1 MAKKKTSVLLPGGIQ
16 GLVHDLQ
23 NGKNNFAPKVIQT
36 TVDDDNDDAES
47 LNEDENATKTED
59 RDKNV
64 KTSDQQR
71 VNAGQ
76 ETTEAVDNSRGNYMT
91 SRNEESDNQGD
102 RVEEGE
108 VNASGVNRA
117 NSAVESTRSAGAVKN
132 GENEEGKNA
141 PARGRRPKENTMREY
156 HIVKDNSADSWDLF
170 LDMATQYKNGG
181 GKLAT
186 IYIDESLKNVLDRMK
201 YAGQEKLSTSAIL
214 SSIVARFVYDHED
227 EIKKV
232 LYSDLM

>member
-23 NGKNNFAPKVIQT
+23 NGKSNFAPKVIET
-36 TVDDDNDDAES
+36 TVVDDDDDADALKE
-47 LNEDENATKTED
+47 EENATKTED
-59 RDKNV
+59 YDKIV
-64 KTSDQQR
+64 KSSEQQQVNGGQNASATTDDNR
-71 VNAGQ
+71 VNY
-76 ETTEAVDNSRGNYMT
+76 TTL
-91 SRNEESDNQGD
+91 RNEESDNQVD

-108 VNASGVNRA
+108 VNTGGVNRA
-117 NSAVESTRSAGAVKN
+117 NSAVESTKSTGAVKN

-232 LYSDLM
+232 LYSDLI

>member
-23 NGKNNFAPKVIQT
+23 NGKSNFAPKVIQT
-36 TVDDDNDDAES
+36 TVDDDDDDAES
-47 LNEDENATKTED
+47 LNEDENATKTEG
-59 RDKNV
+59 RDKNM

-76 ETTEAVDNSRGNYMT
+76 ATTEAVDNSRGNYMT

-117 NSAVESTRSAGAVKN
+117 NSAVESTRSTGAVKN

-170 LDMATQYKNGG
+170 LDLATQYKNGG

>member
-23 NGKNNFAPKVIQT
+23 NGKSNFAPKVIQT
-36 TVDDDNDDAES
+36 TVDDDDDDAES
-47 LNEDENATKTED
+47 LNEDENATKTEG
-59 RDKNV
+59 RDKIV
-64 KTSDQQR
+64 KTSEAQQ
-71 VNAGQ
+71 VNAGKNVSATIDDNRRNY
-76 ETTEAVDNSRGNYMT
+76 TTIG
-91 SRNEESDNQGD
+91 NEESDNQGD

-156 HIVKDNSADSWDLF
+156 HIVKDNSADSWELF

-186 IYIDESLKNVLDRMK
+186 IYMK

>member
-23 NGKNNFAPKVIQT
+23 NGKNNFAPKVIET
-36 TVDDDNDDAES
+36 TVSDDDDAPEA
-47 LNEDENATKTED
+47 LNEEENPTKSD
-59 RDKNV
+59 KDDKNV
-64 KTSDQQR
+64 NSSDTQR
-71 VNAGQ
+71 VSQHSQASGAEAGKPH
-76 ETTEAVDNSRGNYMT
+76 EYVVEGG
-91 SRNEESDNQGD
+91 EWSDNQSG
-102 RVEEGE
+102 RVGE
-108 VNASGVNRA
+108 PDVLASTEKAPVSGA
-117 NSAVESTRSAGAVKN
+117 EPTDGAVAPKYA
-132 GENEEGKNA
+132 ENDEAKNA

-156 HIVKDNSADSWDLF
+156 HIVKDNSTDSWQLF

-201 YAGQEKLSTSAIL
+201 YAGHEKLSTSAIL

-232 LYSDLM
+232 LYSELI

>member
-23 NGKNNFAPKVIQT
+23 NGKSNFAPKVIQT
-36 TVDDDNDDAES
+36 TEIDDDDDAEA
-47 LNEDENATKTED
+47 LNDAENATKTEG

-64 KTSDQQR
+64 KSSEAQR

-76 ETTEAVDNSRGNYMT
+76 ATTEAVDNSRGNYMT

-117 NSAVESTRSAGAVKN
+117 NSPVESTRSAGAVKN

-170 LDMATQYKNGG
+170 LDLATQYKNGG

>member
-23 NGKNNFAPKVIQT
+23 NGKNNFAPKVIET
-36 TVDDDNDDAES
+36 TVSDDDDAPEA
-47 LNEDENATKTED
+47 LNEEENPTKSD
-59 RDKNV
+59 KDDKNV
-64 KTSDQQR
+64 NSSDTQR
-71 VNAGQ
+71 VSQHSQASGAEAGKPQ
-76 ETTEAVDNSRGNYMT
+76 EYVVEGG
-91 SRNEESDNQGD
+91 EWSDNQSG
-102 RVEEGE
+102 RVGE
-108 VNASGVNRA
+108 PDVLASTEKTPVSGA
-117 NSAVESTRSAGAVKN
+117 EPTDGAVAPKYA
-132 GENEEGKNA
+132 ENDEAKNA

-156 HIVKDNSADSWDLF
+156 HIVKDNSADSWQLF

-201 YAGQEKLSTSAIL
+201 YAGHEKLSTSAIL

-232 LYSDLM
+232 LYSELI

>member
-23 NGKNNFAPKVIQT
+23 NGKSNFAPKVIQT
-36 TVDDDNDDAES
+36 TVDDDDDDAES
-47 LNEDENATKTED
+47 LNEDENATKTEG
-59 RDKNV
+59 RDKNM
-64 KTSDQQR
+64 KSSEAQQ
-71 VNAGQ
+71 VNAGKNVSA
-76 ETTEAVDNSRGNYMT
+76 TADDNRGNYT
-91 SRNEESDNQGD
+91 TLRNEESDNQGD

-132 GENEEGKNA
+132 GENEEGKNVA
-141 PARGRRPKENTMREY
+141 ARGRRPKENTMREY